1 MNFLSEVEVLQALEG
16 VAQDSSYLV
25 LSRNRKEQIA
35 VQYLKNIDTYNIEV
49 IAETWLKNDCT
60 IVHRTFDHGSR
71 VPGLSI
77 IYQE

>member
-16 VAQDSSYLV
+16 VAQDSAYLV

-35 VQYLKNIDTYNIEV
+35 VQYIKNIDTYNIEV
-49 IAETWLKNDCT
+49 IAETLLKNDCT

-71 VPGLSI
+71 VPGISI
-77 IYQE
+77 I